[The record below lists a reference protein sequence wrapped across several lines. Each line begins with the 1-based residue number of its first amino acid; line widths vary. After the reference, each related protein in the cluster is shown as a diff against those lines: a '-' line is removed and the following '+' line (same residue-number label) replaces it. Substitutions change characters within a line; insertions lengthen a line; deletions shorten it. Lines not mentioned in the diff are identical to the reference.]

1 LQQRKDRFL
10 PHKEKK
16 NNNGAL
22 YEVDSR
28 RAVVADAEMRI
39 GRLGCSFPRHVAQ
52 SNARTIRRRSTG
64 EEEARRKEAIFVD

>member
-1 LQQRKDRFL
+1 MVRVRHVGHRKLQQRKDRFL

-39 GRLGCSFPRHVAQ
+39 GRLGGSFPRHVDVAH
-52 SNARTIRRRSTG
+52 SNARTH
-64 EEEARRKEAIFVD
+64 AQ